1 MMNFAKVKKVT
12 TADVYLSKLM
22 SALTSKSRLTVMLTL
37 TLATL
42 FTLSV
47 NAASAADI
55 VMEKADDL
63 QPVKGFFTQSKNI
76 KPLKRPFK
84 SEGSFV
90 YLPNKGLL
98 WHTQK
103 PIDSIKLFANDGV
116 YKVNGQGVLVKEAQ
130 LDNEF
135 FLALFSADQEKL
147 TRFFI
152 IESLPNNAAD
162 GHSLCLALT
171 PLSETMQSLFKT
183 INLCMS
189 ETSEGGSISTA
200 VPKNKPKA
208 VPKRMPSKIELIE
221 ANGNNTEINLQLSS
235 ESISAKEL
243 AYFH

>member
-12 TADVYLSKLM
+12 TPNTLLLKLM
-22 SALTSKSRLTVMLTL
+22 PALTSALTSMTTLTVMLTL
-37 TLATL
+37 ILATL
-42 FTLSV
+42 FTSSA
-47 NAASAADI
+47 NTASAANI
-55 VMEKADDL
+55 VMEKADAL
-63 QPVKGFFTQSKNI
+63 QPVKGFFSQSKNI

-84 SEGSFV
+84 SQGSFV
-90 YLPNKGLL
+90 YWPNKGLL

-189 ETSEGGSISTA
+189 EDNNGGRISS
-200 VPKNKPKA
+200 VEPKA

-243 AYFH
+243 AYFD